1 VHVDAMETL
10 GEFDAYFSEAL
21 VFVGVALDGIL
32 AVV

>member
-1 VHVDAMETL
+1 MHVDTMEAL

-32 AVV
+32 SGL